1 MFLLNAIPSL
11 IGGVSANASASASVN
26 STGVGANGTSSL
38 SGSLDGLGETREM
51 IGSAGSAPSGIGS
64 DAGNA
69 PGDIGSGVKSMVGGV
84 FGGASKGAAQI
95 LRALIGLLRAIA
107 GLQQPSPQPIQ
118 PMTPTTADR
127 PPTEEGTR
135 SHRQNPLE
143 MIISFLERL
152 VSVLEPE
159 NRNGP
164 MNDNKNPQQPGAG
177 QISEFGP
184 PGIGPEAGPGPA
196 FGGESPVFG
205 SGAANTDL
213 GSGGSSLPGLEVPA
227 GGGRN
232 IPPQG
237 PM

>member
-1 MFLLNAIPSL
+1 MFLLNAIPPVL
-11 IGGVSANASASASVN
+11 GAVSANASASVN
-26 STGVGANGTSSL
+26 STGFGANGTSSL
-38 SGSLDGLGETREM
+38 SGSLDGLGETREEM
-51 IGSAGSAPSGIGS
+51 LGSAGSVPPGGVRS
-64 DAGNA
+64 DTGNA
-69 PGDIGSGVKSMVGGV
+69 LGGMGADVKSMVGGM
-84 FGGASKGAAQI
+84 FGGVNKGAAQT

-107 GLQQPSPQPIQ
+107 GLQQPSPQP
-118 PMTPTTADR
+118 MTPTATDH
-127 PPTEEGTR
+127 PPAEEGTGGN
-135 SHRQNPLE
+135 RQNLLE

-164 MNDNKNPQQPGAG
+164 MNDNRNPQQPGAG
-177 QISEFGP
+177 LIPGFGL
-184 PGIGPEAGPGPA
+184 PGVGPA
-196 FGGESPVFG
+196 GGEIPSALDQSPVFG

-213 GSGGSSLPGLEVPA
+213 GSGGSSLPGLEVPV